1 MNVDPVEP
9 DLFVFDRKFVLKDM
23 DGFERFSM
31 QFYFKISKT
40 DQDLTTLIF
49 AKKDKIFEFN
59 YETVEIRDV
68 CVYDEKM
75 NR

>member
-31 QFYFKISKT
+31 
-40 DQDLTTLIF
+40 
-49 AKKDKIFEFN
+49 
-59 YETVEIRDV
+59 
-68 CVYDEKM
+68 
-75 NR
+75 